1 MEIDFVI
8 QDGEPAFT
16 VLRNKEGIVTKIELD
31 YQLTLLQIHCLS
43 RQLLSPDEFA
53 VYGALMMPKPA
64 CTHMGADYEATHG
77 YIKDREPEITSTQ

>member
-8 QDGEPAFT
+8 QDGEPEFR
-16 VLRNKEGIVTKIELD
+16 VIRNEQGAVTKIELD

-43 RQLLSPDEFA
+43 RRLLSPDEFA
-53 VYGALMMPKPA
+53 IYGALMMPKPP
-64 CTHMGADYEATHG
+64 CIHMGADYIATQG